1 EFGVLRIPAV
11 QNFRGSDFSV
21 PIPLTRSL
29 RETLADFAPD
39 LVHSHHPFL
48 LGDTALRVA
57 ATFDLPVVYACHTRY
72 ELYGHYVAQ
81 DAPLLQRMVLKLALG
96 YCDLCD
102 AVIAPSQSM
111 ADFLLEQGVAT
122 PINTIPTGI

>member
-1 EFGVLRIPAV
+1 MMNIVMFTNTYRPHVGGVANSVAWLTDNLRSAGHRVLVVAAEFPGCAPEEFGVLRIPAV

-72 ELYGHYVAQ
+72 
-81 DAPLLQRMVLKLALG
+81 
-96 YCDLCD
+96 
-102 AVIAPSQSM
+102 
-111 ADFLLEQGVAT
+111 
-122 PINTIPTGI
+122 